1 MVRLTPTDI
10 PAYLHFGYSPRCQTG
25 STVVLDR
32 LRLHLDTRRQVQE
45 EAALVEQGAVVLH
58 KALGQAIEAA
68 GKEKMHILPLSG
80 GLDSRA
86 ILGGLLENVDRT
98 KIQAVTF
105 GTPGTWDYEI
115 GRQVAQA
122 AGVRCEVID
131 LTASDWRWDMDG
143 LRETAVQIETPI
155 WLFDAYINRCIPQR
169 FGAEAV
175 YWSGFMGDPLA
186 GSHLLSTDSPDWEQ
200 ARSEF
205 VKRNQFARSM
215 KLSPPDFVAENTLPD
230 EPLLTADLLS
240 YDEQL
245 DFAIRQSCLI
255 SHIVLPHRYD
265 YQTPFLHPEWVDFIL
280 NAPRQYRAKQT
291 LYKRILQAAYP
302 KLFAL
307 PTKTNNGL
315 PLIASRWRE
324 AVEINKLR
332 VRNRISRYLPWVDLG
347 VPLQINYID
356 FDHGLRYRADLRQV
370 VYESIQALQKRGI
383 IDWLN
388 IEAIWQ
394 RHQRKQANHAD
405 ALTLLASLEIYLQA
419 GEAVV

>member
-1 MVRLTPTDI
+1 MLDHDAI
-10 PAYLHFGYSPRCQTG
+10 PAYLYFGYLPTCAKNSD
-25 STVVLDR
+25 SK
-32 LRLHLDTRRQVQE
+32 LDTLIGSWKPKDLIFIQDTQLVDLGV
-45 EAALVEQGAVVLH
+45 EALH
-58 KALGQAIEAA
+58 SAFRATISNTSA
-68 GKEKMHILPLSG
+68 EKTHILPLSG

-86 ILGGLLENVDRT
+86 ILGGLLENVD
-98 KIQAVTF
+98 KNQIQTVTF

-115 GRQVAQA
+115 GQQVAQA
-122 AGVRCEVID
+122 AGVRCKAID

-155 WLFDAYINRCIPQR
+155 WLFDAYINRHVPQR
-169 FGAEAV
+169 FGTEAV

-186 GSHLLSTDSPDWEQ
+186 GSHLLPTDSLDWEQ
-200 ARSEF
+200 ARSRF
-205 VKRNQFARSM
+205 AKRNQFARSM
-215 KLSPPDFVAENTLPD
+215 KLSPPDFVAGNTLPD
-230 EPLLTADLLS
+230 EPLLAADSLS

-405 ALTLLASLEIYLQA
+405 ALTLLASLEIHLQA
-419 GEAVV
+419 GETVA